1 MKKWRVVASVMVFLA
16 GAVFL
21 GAQAKPDL
29 SGTWKLV
36 GDQVAPGGG
45 RGGNAK
51 GGSGIT
57 TISGGAVNCVK
68 ECTIVQNA
76 SMLTISH
83 APNAQGVKIP
93 DIVLNLDGRESAI
106 RQSADSKAEFK
117 ATAKWDGNKL
127 VVTRLMEPLLITQTL
142 TLEGRQL
149 KINSSISIDPASAVT
164 LTYERK

>member
-1 MKKWRVVASVMVFLA
+1 MKMWRVVASVVVVLA
-16 GAVFL
+16 AAVSL

-36 GDQVAPGGG
+36 RAQVAPGGG
-45 RGGNAK
+45 RSGG
-51 GGSGIT
+51 GGSAGIT
-57 TISGGAVNCVK
+57 TISGGAVNCVT
-68 ECTIVQNA
+68 ECTIVQNG
-76 SMLTISH
+76 STLTITH
-83 APNAQGVKIP
+83 AANAQGVKIP

-142 TLEGRQL
+142 TLEGGRL
-149 KINSSISIDPASAVT
+149 KIHSSISIDPGSAVT